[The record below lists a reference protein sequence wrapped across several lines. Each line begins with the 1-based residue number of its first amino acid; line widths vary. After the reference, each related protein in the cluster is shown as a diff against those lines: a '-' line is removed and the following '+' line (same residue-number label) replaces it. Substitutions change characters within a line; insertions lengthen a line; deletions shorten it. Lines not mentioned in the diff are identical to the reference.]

1 MKEWPNRRFIRRPGH
16 GSCASRELSKRSFYE
31 QVAATMRTDCTFRL
45 GWLPIELVLDV
56 PAVPAVEDEPGW
68 SVDGVVEPVVPVL
81 LLDPDFIELSTV
93 PETSTLCPT

>member
-1 MKEWPNRRFIRRPGH
+1 MKEWPNRRLLAGQAIGRPLVVD
-16 GSCASRELSKRSFYE
+16 RLRYRYE

-45 GWLPIELVLDV
+45 GWLPIELALDV

>member
-1 MKEWPNRRFIRRPGH
+1 
-16 GSCASRELSKRSFYE
+16 
-31 QVAATMRTDCTFRL
+31 MRTDCTFRL

-56 PAVPAVEDEPGW
+56 PAVPAVEDEPVEEAPVEDEPGW